1 MGRKLRKDLGR
12 VKNALPKVS
21 SDDVKAY
28 IDTGKITVDGIQLV
42 EGDLQVQRYI
52 ELPKDQESQYATH
65 TDNDAVIRLD
75 IQVHPDLMGEWISRE
90 LIQRVQKLRKK
101 AGLQATDDV
110 LVVYQLESGLGEE
123 LVAAMKENEETIRK
137 TLRTVPVDVSKQ
149 GKNQPTIIQEEV
161 EVADVKFLL
170 SLAKL

>member
-1 MGRKLRKDLGR
+1 
-12 VKNALPKVS
+12 
-21 SDDVKAY
+21 
-28 IDTGKITVDGIQLV
+28 
-42 EGDLQVQRYI
+42 
-52 ELPKDQESQYATH
+52 
-65 TDNDAVIRLD
+65 
-75 IQVHPDLMGEWISRE
+75 MGEWISRE

-110 LVVYQLESGLGEE
+110 LVVYQLESGVGEE
-123 LVAAMKENEETIRK
+123 LVNAMKENEETIRK

-149 GKNQPTIIQEEV
+149 GKNQPTIIEEEV